1 MTRLTLALLL
11 CATPALAEGCWDCE
25 PPPKEDPPTVTPP
38 TVVTIP
44 DGSGGSAYDPY
55 SRIYFASC
63 TCDGMTVA
71 WGFETLAE
79 RQEKALRQCEARRL
93 RIGCELTDPSY
104 APEGL
109 K

>member
-11 CATPALAEGCWDCE
+11 CATPALSEGCWDCE

-38 TVVTIP
+38 AVVTIP

-55 SRIYFASC
+55 ARIYFATC
-63 TCDGMTVA
+63 TCTGFTTA
-71 WGFETLAE
+71 WGFETFEVRKQAAE
-79 RQEKALRQCEARRL
+79 AQCKTLNVKRR
-93 RIGCELTDPSY
+93 CELTDQEY
-104 APEGL
+104 GAGVL